1 MSHFALDDRLYGDDV
16 QLEPIRAGFGRG
28 LKAAGEAN
36 DKIVAL
42 SADLTESTQM
52 HLFKEAFPAR
62 FIEIGV
68 AEQNLVTVASGLA
81 RAGKVPFTSSYAAF
95 SPGRNWEQI
104 RTTAALND
112 MPVKIVG
119 SHAGV
124 SVGPDGATHQM
135 LEDIAL
141 MRVLPNM
148 VVVVP
153 GDSLEAEKATKLV
166 AENGKPSYI
175 RLAREKSP
183 IFSTADS
190 PFEIGKAYVLREGHD
205 ISLLGTGALT
215 AQLLLAAKELEAH
228 GIHAEVVHV
237 PTIKPLDE
245 ATILAS
251 ARKTGRVLTAEEAQ
265 VAGGFGSAVAELL
278 GEQLPTPLQ
287 RVGMQDRFG
296 ESGAPNELL
305 AHFGLDAASITKTA
319 KAFIDRVPRYH
330 QGF

>member
-1 MSHFALDDRLYGDDV
+1 MNYPLNPKIYDDDV
-16 QLEPIRAGFGRG
+16 QQEPIRAGFGRG

-36 DKIVAL
+36 EKIVAL
-42 SADLTESTQM
+42 CADLTDSTKM
-52 HLFKEAFPAR
+52 LDFKMAFPER
-62 FIEIGV
+62 FIEMGV

-81 RAGKVPFTSSYAAF
+81 RAGHIPFTSSYAAF

-104 RTTAALND
+104 RTTIALND
-112 MPVKIVG
+112 QPVKIIG

-148 VVVVP
+148 VVIAP
-153 GDSLEAEKATKLV
+153 GDSVEAEKATRAI
-166 AENGKPSYI
+166 AENGKPSYM
-175 RLAREKSP
+175 RLAREKTP
-183 IFSTADS
+183 IFSVDTS

-205 ISLLGTGALT
+205 VTLAGTGT
-215 AQLLLAAKELEAH
+215 MTYQLLAAAKLLEQQ

-245 ATILAS
+245 ETLLAS
-251 ARKTGRVLTAEEAQ
+251 IRKTGRVVTAEEAQ
-265 VAGGFGSAVAELL
+265 AAAGFGGAVAELL
-278 GEQLPTPLQ
+278 GTKLPTPLM
-287 RVGMQDRFG
+287 RIGMQDHFG
-296 ESGAPNELL
+296 ESGDPVELMK
-305 AHFGLDAASITKTA
+305 HFRLDGVSIADRVKD
-319 KAFIDRVPRYH
+319 FIDTTPRYH